1 MLQLGYTLSSEEFP
15 ASELVKQAK
24 MAEDAGF
31 SFATISDHYHP
42 WTHGQGNSPFAW
54 STLGAIAHATERI
67 RVGTGVTCPTMRVHP
82 AIIAQAAAT
91 VTSLMPGRFMLGV
104 GTGEN
109 LNEHIAAARWPSPT
123 VRIEMLS
130 EAVELIRALW
140 RGGWVNHHGRHY
152 QVENA
157 RIFSLPE
164 QLPPIY
170 IASASKRTAQLA
182 GRSGDGIICT
192 QPNAQTIQA
201 FEQAGGASKPRF
213 GQLTVCYAR
222 DEKQARQLA
231 LKQWPNAAITGQA
244 TTELPLPKHFEQL
257 AELVT
262 EDTIAKSVVCGPDAK
277 KHLDAIRE
285 FADAGFDHV
294 FVHQIGPDQKG
305 FADFYRAEV
314 LPEIRQ
320 MSANG
325 ASAHASAQPGA

>member
-1 MLQLGYTLSSEEFP
+1 MLEIGYTPSSEEFS
-15 ASELVKQAK
+15 ARELVNQAK
-24 MAEDAGF
+24 IAEHAGF
-31 SFATISDHYHP
+31 SFITISDHYHP
-42 WTHGQGNSPFAW
+42 WTHGQGNSPFVW
-54 STLGAIAHATERI
+54 STLGAIAEATERI
-67 RVGTGVTCPTMRVHP
+67 RVGTAVTCPTVRIHP

-91 VTSLMPGRFMLGV
+91 VASLMPGRFMLGV

-109 LNEHIAAARWPSPT
+109 LNEHICTARWPSPT
-123 VRIEMLS
+123 VRIEMLA
-130 EAVELIRALW
+130 EAIDLIRTLW
-140 RGGWVNHHGRHY
+140 RGGWVNHHGRHF

-157 RIFSLPE
+157 RIFSLPQ

-170 IASASKRTAQLA
+170 IASAAKRTAQLA

-192 QPNAQTIQA
+192 QPDAQTIQA

-213 GQLTVCYAR
+213 GQLTVCYAS

-244 TTELPLPKHFEQL
+244 TTELPLPRHFEQL
-257 AELVT
+257 AQLVT
-262 EDTIAKSVVCGPDAK
+262 EDAIAKSVVCGPDTK
-277 KHLDAIRE
+277 KHLNAIRE

-294 FVHQIGPDQKG
+294 FVHQIGPDQKA

-320 MSANG
+320 MSTNG